1 MTLQIIYTSKCPGNQ
16 NSISQ
21 SFTLLKESEA
31 NMDCSEEPLRTQLM
45 NSKTLQ
51 LRKKLLIQKKAFRFK
66 TIEIPYENF
75 NANDERLTMLK
86 KSITLL

>member
-1 MTLQIIYTSKCPGNQ
+1 
-16 NSISQ
+16 
-21 SFTLLKESEA
+21 
-31 NMDCSEEPLRTQLM
+31 M

-66 TIEIPYENF
+66 TIEIPYEYF

-86 KSITLL
+86 KQ

>member
-1 MTLQIIYTSKCPGNQ
+1 
-16 NSISQ
+16 
-21 SFTLLKESEA
+21 
-31 NMDCSEEPLRTQLM
+31 M